1 MAENSNDVLMKV
13 VNKGVAFAAENRTE
27 FAGTMDS
34 LRVGFSVGHFFELQT
49 FDYSVGSVTASP
61 RTKVEDPA
69 NSAVVAP
76 VTKRKSDFVDIQPVG
91 FSRLFD
97 MASTALFTALI
108 ASQTLDS
115 VTVVKRKAAGTMNGG
130 EIYLRLDFNKVLL
143 TELKWKESAEFVVE
157 TGSFIYRELDIQY
170 RPQRADGSLGAVI
183 PSSWKTP
190 S

>member
-27 FAGTMDS
+27 FAKTMDS
-34 LRVGFSVGHFFELQT
+34 LGVGFSVGHFFELQT
-49 FDYSVGSVTASP
+49 FDYSVGSVSALP
-61 RTKVEDPA
+61 RRKGEDA
-69 NSAVVAP
+69 TGSDSIALVG
-76 VTKRKSDFVDIQPVG
+76 KSKADFVDIQPVG
-91 FSRLFD
+91 FSRLVD

-115 VTVVKRKAAGTMNGG
+115 VTVVKRKAAGTRNGG

-143 TELKWKESAEFVVE
+143 TELKWKESAEFIVE
-157 TGSFIYRELDIQY
+157 TGSFIYRELDVQY

-183 PSSWKTP
+183 PSSWKTL